1 MKIKEK
7 EFEHI
12 LQDLKSIASEMGAK
26 VRFERGDF
34 KGGYCLLKESK
45 VIVINKLS
53 SLQKKVAILSSALTQ
68 LGAENIYIPPKIR
81 EVIDEMDESK
91 QEKFKL

>member
-7 EFEHI
+7 EFETV
-12 LQDLKSIASEMGAK
+12 LQDLKSIATEMGAK

-34 KGGYCLLKESK
+34 KGGYCLLLESK

-68 LGAENIYIPPKIR
+68 LGAENIYIPPRIR
-81 EVIDEMDESK
+81 EIIDEMDESK
-91 QEKFKL
+91 

>member
-7 EFEHI
+7 EFEAI
-12 LQDLKSIASEMGAK
+12 LQDLKSIAAEMGAK

-34 KGGYCLLKESK
+34 KGGYCILQESK

-53 SLQKKVAILSSALTQ
+53 SLQRKIAILSSALTQ
-68 LGAENIYIPPKIR
+68 LGAESIYIPPKIR
-81 EVIDEMDESK
+81 EIIEEMDESK
-91 QEKFKL
+91 

>member
-7 EFEHI
+7 EFETI
-12 LQDLKSIASEMGAK
+12 LQDLKAIAIEMGAK

-34 KGGYCLLKESK
+34 KGGYCLLQESK

-53 SLQKKVAILSSALTQ
+53 SVQKKVAILSSALTQ
-68 LGAENIYIPPKIR
+68 LGAEDIYIPPKIR
-81 EVIDEMDESK
+81 EVIDEMDENK
-91 QEKFKL
+91 